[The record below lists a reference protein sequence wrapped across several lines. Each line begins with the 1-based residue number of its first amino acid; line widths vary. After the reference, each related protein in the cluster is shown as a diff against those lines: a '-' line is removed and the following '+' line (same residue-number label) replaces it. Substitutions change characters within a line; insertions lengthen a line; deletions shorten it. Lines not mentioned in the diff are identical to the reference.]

1 MAFEDTLLSRITT
14 GEIRR
19 PGAPGASA
27 AEDVELLMGSVQRH
41 LIRLLNS
48 RHDLAQAAPDYGLPA
63 LSDLV
68 MGGPGYVDR
77 VRKAILVAVQKYEPR
92 LRRIRVERANDD
104 EDSQRLTFRVEG
116 VLIGRSGEH
125 RVFYE
130 TSIAG
135 SGQFDVSD

>member
-1 MAFEDTLLSRITT
+1 MAFEDSLLDRIST
-14 GEIRR
+14 GEIRHR
-19 PGAPGASA
+19 GSSGASA
-27 AEDVELLMGSVQRH
+27 TEDVELLMGSVQRH

-63 LSDLV
+63 LSDLTV
-68 MGGPGYVDR
+68 GGPGYVDR

-92 LRRIRVERANDD
+92 LRRVRVERANEE
-104 EDSQRLTFRVEG
+104 EDSQRLSFRVEG
-116 VLIGRSGEH
+116 ILVGRSGEH

>member
-1 MAFEDTLLSRITT
+1 MAFEDSLLDRITA
-14 GEIRR
+14 GEARSR
-19 PGAPGASA
+19 GSAGATA

-41 LIRLLNS
+41 LVRLLNS
-48 RHDLAQAAPDYGLPA
+48 RHGLAQAAPDYGLPA
-63 LSDLV
+63 MSDLV

-92 LRRIRVERANDD
+92 LRRVRVERANDD
-104 EDSQRLTFRVEG
+104 EVSQRLAFRVEG
-116 VLIGRSGEH
+116 VLVGRSGEH

-130 TSIAG
+130 TSLAG